1 MGFLSN
7 AVSRIATAWVESQA
21 SDDSTPSDSRIEPVA
36 ESDFEAAV
44 RAVAPRYDVADIEF
58 TGPSKV
64 KLMLWSNSHK
74 SQWDGYVNFDLDAG
88 TFTAFS
94 TSTYGS
100 PKPHA
105 LGYAVLEELGL

>member
-1 MGFLSN
+1 MGILGN
-7 AVSRIATAWVESQA
+7 ALSRIATAWVESQA
-21 SDDSTPSDSRIEPVA
+21 SDDSTATGSSLESVA

-58 TGPSKV
+58 TGPSKI
-64 KLMLWSNSHK
+64 KLMFWSNSHK
-74 SQWDGYVNFDLDAG
+74 SQWDGYVDFDFDAG